1 MATAPKSATIR
12 TYHVGFG
19 DCFLVSFSY
28 GPKTEKHILVDF
40 GSTGFPKRVPKS
52 RMMDIAKDIKK
63 RTNGKLHAVVATH
76 RHRDHISG
84 FATAKGKGTGDVI
97 RSLNPA
103 LVVQPWTEDPK
114 LSPKATGPAGKE
126 KTKNG
131 RKTKNKGM
139 IEKLGAGTF
148 KQIAAL
154 GLMHEVAQQTL
165 AARNLPRDVRRE
177 VQFLGESNIQ
187 NRSAVDNLAT
197 MAKNSYVFC
206 GKKSGLEKVLPG
218 VKVSVLGPPT
228 LKQTGTI
235 KKQRSS
241 DPDEF
246 WQFQASV
253 ARLAASA
260 DGETPMLF
268 PRHVKSHGPAFPVNA
283 RWLVYHARMTRGEQ
297 LLQIVRSLDQEM
309 NNTSVILLFQI
320 GKKKLLF
327 PGDAQIEN
335 WQFALQQ
342 KKYRSLL
349 SSVNLYKVGHHGSRN
364 ATPKSL
370 WKLFKNKSEKKA
382 SNRLLSLM
390 STMEGKHGDVHSHTE
405 VPRETLVHE
414 LQRESDLFTTQQLQ
428 GKQFFHDTVVTF

>member
-1 MATAPKSATIR
+1 MATAPKSVTIC

-28 GPKTEKHILVDF
+28 GPKTERHILVDF

-97 RSLNPA
+97 RSLKPA

-126 KTKNG
+126 KTKTG

-260 DGETPMLF
+260 DGEIPMLF
-268 PRHVKSHGPAFPVNA
+268 PRHVKSRGPAFPVNA

-309 NNTSVILLFQI
+309 NNTSVILLFHRGTCI
-320 GKKKLLF
+320 ACHYLRHS
-327 PGDAQIEN
+327 PRIV
-335 WQFALQQ
+335 
-342 KKYRSLL
+342 RS
-349 SSVNLYKVGHHGSRN
+349 
-364 ATPKSL
+364 SL
-370 WKLFKNKSEKKA
+370 GV
-382 SNRLLSLM
+382 SN
-390 STMEGKHGDVHSHTE
+390 TAAC
-405 VPRETLVHE
+405 
-414 LQRESDLFTTQQLQ
+414 
-428 GKQFFHDTVVTF
+428 